1 MTLHGIPIEY
11 VDAFGLGVYLLLGVL
26 HFDLWWHRPER
37 RSHLWLA
44 CAAGGA
50 LLVDATGM
58 ILRPHAV
65 ESPGFLLY
73 LNLTGV
79 AVATFG
85 VLNLVMSLG
94 SGKVPRPIR
103 ALQYLLLVLPAVAVS
118 ANLQPLA
125 GLLLV
130 GSGVLLIYASAVAL
144 RASRDG
150 DLESRTI
157 AWGLLV
163 LIVCLIADVLMELRL
178 VPKLSGV
185 PVVGFTVL
193 FLASSRALNARFERE
208 YRELVELRGEL
219 EARVEDRTHE
229 LEQLALKFE
238 LSSRTDDLTGLPN
251 RRGFLDASKV
261 ELTRARR
268 SGRPVSIVMADI
280 DHFKQVNDRFGH
292 AGGDAVLRSVAQ
304 VLRASIRTEDI
315 AARWGGEEF
324 ILLLPETDLA
334 GARQAAEKVRL
345 AIAALDIPVEGTP
358 IRVTASFGVAAH
370 DLERSLDA
378 TIADAD
384 RALYR
389 AKEKGRDRVVVHDSA
404 T

>member
-37 RSHLWLA
+37 RSHLWLV
-44 CAAGGA
+44 CAASGA

-58 ILRPHAV
+58 ILRPVAV
-65 ESPGFLLY
+65 APTGFLVY

-79 AVATFG
+79 AIATFG
-85 VLNLVMSLG
+85 VFNLVISLG
-94 SGKVPRPIR
+94 SGRVPRPVR
-103 ALQYLLLVLPAVAVS
+103 ALQYLLLLLPAIAVP
-118 ANLQPLA
+118 AELQPLA
-125 GLLLV
+125 ALLLA
-130 GSGVLLIYASAVAL
+130 GSGVLLVYASFVAI

-163 LIVCLIADVLMELRL
+163 LIACLITDVLMELGV
-178 VPKLSGV
+178 VPKLSGL
-185 PVVGFTVL
+185 PVLGFTVL

-251 RRGFLDASKV
+251 RRGFLDASHV

-292 AGGDAVLRSVAQ
+292 AGGDAVLRSVAAI
-304 VLRASIRTEDI
+304 LRASIRTEDI

-345 AIAALDIPVEGTP
+345 AIAACDIPVEGTP

-384 RALYR
+384 RALYH
-389 AKEKGRDRVVVHDSA
+389 AKENGRDRVVVHDSA